1 MAASPQAKG
10 SRLSLGSV
18 LHAVSDVSNVEDRTT
33 EGRARHH
40 RAHLLAYVFLISLA
54 GCVNDVVSGTAA
66 PRWLSGGALA
76 AFVACYVV
84 FVETHPHTTTEGS
97 LNVSRG
103 SLWLRGGALALLAGI
118 AFATTLAY
126 GDTWMVLFI
135 FVVVTLAASLPLR
148 VVPLAI
154 VAVAG
159 AVVLSNVAG
168 VRTTAT
174 MITGASWALSTVMAG
189 YIALLLR
196 RRGVLIGELRSS
208 RGEVARLAA
217 VDAVADERLRFAR
230 DLHDLL
236 GHSLSV
242 IVLKAEL
249 ARRLLDA
256 EQVRSQARDEVSDVE
271 QIARRALEEVREA
284 VTGYRVRSLA
294 AEVERSRVAVEAA
307 GVEARIEV
315 GAGALP
321 ADVETLLAQVVRE
334 ATTNVVR
341 HSKARHVSIV
351 AARSGGEARL
361 EINDDGIGAAAGVAG
376 RSGAAGGTGLRGLSE
391 RISQA
396 GGTLAAGPRPE
407 GGFRVTAVVPCG
419 TATGSPPGPG
429 GALAP
434 APGELPVTSRGPTG
448 ALAPA
453 PGEPAVTPPHPA
465 AADPA
470 AALAPTAAPSIEGSR

>member
-1 MAASPQAKG
+1 
-10 SRLSLGSV
+10 V
-18 LHAVSDVSNVEDRTT
+18 LHAVSDLSNVEDRTT

-40 RAHLLAYVFLISLA
+40 RSHLLAYVFLISLA
-54 GCVNDVVSGTAA
+54 GCVNDVVGGTAA
-66 PRWLSGGALA
+66 PRWLSGGALT
-76 AFVACYVV
+76 AFVACFVV
-84 FVETHPHTTTEGS
+84 FVETHPHTTMEGS
-97 LNVSRG
+97 LKVSRG

-154 VAVAG
+154 AAVAG
-159 AVVLSNVAG
+159 AVVLSNIAG
-168 VRTTAT
+168 ARTAAT
-174 MITGASWALSTVMAG
+174 VITGASWALSTVMAG

-249 ARRLLDA
+249 ARRLLDQ

-284 VTGYRVRSLA
+284 VTGYRARSLA
-294 AEVERSRVAVEAA
+294 GEIERTRVALEAA
-307 GVEARIEV
+307 GIEARVEV

-321 ADVETLLAQVVRE
+321 PDVETLLAQVVRE
-334 ATTNVVR
+334 ATTNVIR
-341 HSKARHVSIV
+341 HSRARHVAIV
-351 AARSGGEARL
+351 LACSGAEARL
-361 EINDDGIGAAAGVAG
+361 EIGDDGVGAAASQ
-376 RSGAAGGTGLRGLSE
+376 SGAAGAEGGTGLRGLSE
-391 RISQA
+391 RISLA

-407 GGFRVTAVVPCG
+407 GGFVVTAVVPCG
-419 TATGSPPGPG
+419 AANGAASDPASELVPAPAGLSATPAEPAAADQAPSE
-429 GALAP
+429 LAP
-434 APGELPVTSRGPTG
+434 APASSV
-448 ALAPA
+448 
-453 PGEPAVTPPHPA
+453 
-465 AADPA
+465 
-470 AALAPTAAPSIEGSR
+470 EGSR